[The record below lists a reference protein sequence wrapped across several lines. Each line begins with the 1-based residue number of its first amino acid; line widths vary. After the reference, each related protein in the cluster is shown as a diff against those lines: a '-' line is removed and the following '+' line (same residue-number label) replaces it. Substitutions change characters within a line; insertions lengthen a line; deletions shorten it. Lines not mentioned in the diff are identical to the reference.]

1 MAFGS
6 HADGLRFV
14 PRQGKKQSQKDPWDK
29 SEGVTGATGPP
40 EKPVKVSRAKGWKCG
55 FFPWLFFLHF

>member
-1 MAFGS
+1 MAYGS
-6 HADGLRFV
+6 HTDGLRFV

-40 EKPVKVSRAKGWKCG
+40 KKSVKVTGAKG
-55 FFPWLFFLHF
+55 